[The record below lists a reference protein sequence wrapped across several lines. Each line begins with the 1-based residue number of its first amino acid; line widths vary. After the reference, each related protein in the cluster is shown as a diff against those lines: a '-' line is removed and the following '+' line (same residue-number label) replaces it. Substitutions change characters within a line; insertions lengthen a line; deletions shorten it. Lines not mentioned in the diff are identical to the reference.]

1 MHHIKVFFFIILGFI
16 GAFLNSCKQTSE
28 YEGYSI
34 SESGLEYR
42 LIEIGESNAVTP
54 KVNDF
59 VTILISY
66 STIKDSL
73 FFLNK
78 RKIQVSQPQFPTSID
93 ACLLFMKIGDST
105 SFIMNAKLFFEK
117 TLKMQCPSFIDSCKK
132 FKVNMKL
139 LEIQS
144 NEDYIKQKN
153 EFLAWIEDFG
163 KYEKVYLQN
172 YLINNKID
180 TIPQKDGL
188 YKLLIKKGNGFTPQK
203 GDTLMINYEGRFLN
217 GQFFDSTIKRKR
229 TFEYIFGTEWQ
240 VIEGMEKALALMQE
254 GEKSLFIMPSS
265 LAFGQSGSSS
275 GIIPP
280 YTSVIFEV
288 EILKLSRFDTVIVN
302 NSVIIE

>member
-1 MHHIKVFFFIILGFI
+1 MYHLKIIIYITLGI
-16 GAFLNSCKQTSE
+16 IVTFLYSCKQTSE

-34 SESGLEYR
+34 FQSGLEYK
-42 LIEIGESNAVTP
+42 LIEIGEPDAITP
-54 KVNDF
+54 KINDF

-66 STIKDSL
+66 ATIKDSI

-78 RKIQVSQPQFPTSID
+78 RKIQITQPQYPSSID
-93 ACLLFMKIGDST
+93 ACLLSMKIGDST
-105 SFIMNAKLFFEK
+105 SFIINAQHFFEK
-117 TLKMQCPSFIDSCKK
+117 TLKVQCPSFIDSCKN
-132 FKVNMKL
+132 FKINIKL

-144 NEDYIKQKN
+144 NEDYIRQKN

-180 TIPQKDGL
+180 TTPQEDGL
-188 YKLLIKKGNGFTPQK
+188 YKLLIKKGNGIIPKK

-229 TFEYIFGTEWQ
+229 TFEYIFGTEWH
-240 VIEGMEKALALMQE
+240 VIEGMEKALGLMQE

-265 LAFGQSGSSS
+265 LAFGQTGSSS

-288 EILKLSRFDTVIVN
+288 EILKLSKLDTSFAN
-302 NSVIIE
+302 NPVIIE